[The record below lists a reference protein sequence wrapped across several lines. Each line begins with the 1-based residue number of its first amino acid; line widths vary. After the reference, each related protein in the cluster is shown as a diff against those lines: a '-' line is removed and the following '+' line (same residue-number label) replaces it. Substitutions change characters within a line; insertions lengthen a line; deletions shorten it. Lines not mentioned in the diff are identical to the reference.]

1 MERHVAEI
9 GDRGRKGSLMAA
21 FSEEVRGDEIQ
32 RINQK
37 KSVVKG
43 ESVNKCEW

>member
-21 FSEEVRGDEIQ
+21 FSEEVRRDEIQ
-32 RINQK
+32 REERM
-37 KSVVKG
+37 KSNG
-43 ESVNKCEW
+43 QWD

>member
-1 MERHVAEI
+1 
-9 GDRGRKGSLMAA
+9 MAA
-21 FSEEVRGDEIQ
+21 FSEEVRGDEVQ

-37 KSVVKG
+37 KSVTG